1 MHPSNGKSLRSAGVC
16 TGNGRLGQPS
26 APLEKILSS
35 SNAVLPNLIRIKRTP
50 GRTRSEAAR
59 VAILNATLNLLE
71 HQSLQQIS
79 IEAIAKE
86 AGVGKATIY
95 RWWPSKVSVVI
106 DAFVQN
112 HVLQTPMP
120 KGSSCREAIAVHI
133 HRMIQ
138 QYDGRGGRLVAQIM
152 AEGQADQD
160 VLREFRERFFYG
172 RRAMVREVIEE
183 GRRNGEFRTDLESE
197 FLMDIIY
204 SPVYFRLLMGH
215 LPLSQDFAD
224 ELARSAT
231 AMLCASPLTIPPSK
245 NRIAS

>member
-1 MHPSNGKSLRSAGVC
+1 M
-16 TGNGRLGQPS
+16 
-26 APLEKILSS
+26 SS
-35 SNAVLPNLIRIKRTP
+35 SNIVLPSMIRTKRTP

-59 VAILNATLNLLE
+59 IAILNATLNLLE

-79 IEAIAKE
+79 VEAIAKE

-112 HVLQTPMP
+112 HILQTPMP
-120 KGSSCREAIAVHI
+120 KEGSCREAITVHI

-138 QYDGRGGRLVAQIM
+138 QYGGRGGRLVAEIM
-152 AEGQADQD
+152 AEGQADRE

-197 FLMDIIY
+197 FLMDMIY

-215 LPLSQDFAD
+215 LPLSQKFAD
-224 ELARSAT
+224 ELARSAIT
-231 AMLCASPLTIPPSK
+231 ALCAPPPVISPAK
-245 NRIAS
+245 KRIAS